1 MLFKYEGVEF
11 YKNDNPAKALR
22 RFLSTGTSRL
32 PLEQM
37 YTHLHVISTRLL
49 PARICDV
56 RGLLPDACSELKV
69 ESCQRRKSTWPG
81 YEFTKMKHL
90 SNEEKLAILFRYAK
104 EAGGEAMCVE
114 TGTYMGDTTLAL
126 FQEPGICGGGVLTV
140 ELGEELAYNARSRF
154 DESGAEA
161 IQILQGD
168 SKTALHQHS
177 EVRMDCNASKSE
189 RNKKNF
195 IFI

>member
-1 MLFKYEGVEF
+1 
-11 YKNDNPAKALR
+11 
-22 RFLSTGTSRL
+22 
-32 PLEQM
+32 
-37 YTHLHVISTRLL
+37 
-49 PARICDV
+49 
-56 RGLLPDACSELKV
+56 
-69 ESCQRRKSTWPG
+69 
-81 YEFTKMKHL
+81 MKHL

-177 EVRMDCNASKSE
+177 EVRMDCNTSKSE